1 MLKYVVCMLTCAVVP
16 SAAFAEEAKEP
27 LRFSVE
33 KQLDGSLKVV
43 PGAELTPAI
52 RSKQPPADK
61 QQTPMV
67 EALNLN
73 LNRQQLLE
81 QLKEQEFWVKSE
93 PDGAISS
100 VYVVPRGVNPP
111 ETMLDNVGE
120 GETVSKIK
128 GVSALQGY
136 MPSTESMT
144 EVMSE
149 LMTNAKMAVCGM
161 PARPKEFGTVVDV
174 SAGFGVTGR
183 IEFNATWDTADLCK
197 PQ

>member
-1 MLKYVVCMLTCAVVP
+1 MLKCVVCLFTCVVVP
-16 SAAFAEEAKEP
+16 SAAFTQEAKEHQ
-27 LRFSVE
+27 RFSVE
-33 KQLDGSLKVV
+33 KQRDGSLKVV
-43 PGAELTPAI
+43 PGTEPTIPT
-52 RSKQPPADK
+52 RSEQSPTDK
-61 QQTPMV
+61 QQTLTA

-93 PDGAISS
+93 PGGAISS

-128 GVSALQGY
+128 GISALEGY

-149 LMTNAKMAVCGM
+149 LMTNAKTAVCGM

-197 PQ
+197 P